1 MTAHLLQEDSHLATL
16 TKGQSGQMMAACFVQ
31 AKYLVDTLNVI
42 GLFVWERRKYVQQFD
57 RSCGTFEPK
66 LLEINAYLIC
76 KTFEWWYQNN
86 NQCSIIPSGF
96 LGTAWR
102 LWATRPLAFP
112 LRLPNANSSPTR
124 SVSHFSWVVGLRRTF
139 ARGKISGCAK
149 SLSVRKFGHVMC
161 LPKLNSCRLEGKG

>member
-86 NQCSIIPSGF
+86 NQCSIIPFGF

-112 LRLPNANSSPTR
+112 PPFAKCKFQSNPFRLAFFLGGWVEANLCPGQNLGLCEK
-124 SVSHFSWVVGLRRTF
+124 FVGAKIWTCYVF
-139 ARGKISGCAK
+139 AKVK
-149 SLSVRKFGHVMC
+149 
-161 LPKLNSCRLEGKG
+161 

>member
-86 NQCSIIPSGF
+86 NQCSIVPFGFSGDCVKIMSDTSLGFPPSVCQMQIPVQPVPSRIF
-96 LGTAWR
+96 RSRDSRVCFYLGLMLILSLRSLIAKR
-102 LWATRPLAFP
+102 LSAEP
-112 LRLPNANSSPTR
+112 S
-124 SVSHFSWVVGLRRTF
+124 
-139 ARGKISGCAK
+139 
-149 SLSVRKFGHVMC
+149 
-161 LPKLNSCRLEGKG
+161 